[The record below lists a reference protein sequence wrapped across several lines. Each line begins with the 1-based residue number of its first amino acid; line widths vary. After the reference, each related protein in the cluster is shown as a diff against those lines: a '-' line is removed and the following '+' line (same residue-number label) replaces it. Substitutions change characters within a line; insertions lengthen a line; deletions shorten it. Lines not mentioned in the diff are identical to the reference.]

1 MTLQRIVIEQP
12 PRLGH
17 NVGKLPPNSQAIFV
31 MVVCFL
37 VGLGIGLFINTV
49 FSLGQ
54 NYDPVSIPL
63 RQKYDLV
70 SISLSQKDGH
80 VSTPLSQDDAIVSAS
95 LSRDDGD
102 LFSLPPGTD
111 NSLGRQNK
119 ERSEES
125 SQNEDNYEE
134 NTEDG

>member
-54 NYDPVSIPL
+54 NYDPVSI
-63 RQKYDLV
+63 
-70 SISLSQKDGH
+70 SLSQKDDLG
-80 VSTPLSQDDAIVSAS
+80 SSS
-95 LSRDDGD
+95 LSRSRQDEDRVSLSSNQHDDD
-102 LFSLPPGTD
+102 FVLQVPPGTD